1 MFQYMRKYIK
11 LEMIPVDCELH
22 GQILASS
29 GEVASTIPPIE
40 ATVEDMTFE
49 EEGSF
54 EFDIT
59 LK

>member
-1 MFQYMRKYIK
+1 MRKYIK

-49 EEGSF
+49 EKGSF